1 MYIKEDWKTGE
12 LSLDLDAIAEAQRE
26 SVFAVIGNNL
36 PWSFYGPALIKA
48 EQALKARW
56 HTLAPPDETPKWKLD
71 VMSNYAEGCVILSL
85 INSERGRLKTY
96 REIPNLEPA
105 NKALVRDHYTF
116 LDIAEELV
124 KAGSGFHEMAVL
136 LLTDVAN
143 IGELG
148 RKAHWVHVC
157 MRLHS
162 IRIPTNL
169 VWARDWLFARCKGQN
184 TVETAEFRIPW
195 QVVIME
201 RRIDRKAHQSW
212 FTRQA
217 RPPRGLQR
225 DEHPISKRTMRDVFY
240 CGSTGTDAFGSTE
253 TKVTPI
259 TDVFDLISE
268 ERMLSLASVRVVVK
282 DGELLTRKKVS
293 HHMAMLLKDCY
304 PVMVRI
310 SESSLGRL
318 RKVLKQ
324 VRAISDD
331 VGAPT
336 GRLLKI
342 DHQVD
347 ILLDPVDFPEIYMN
361 V

>member
-1 MYIKEDWKTGE
+1 MCGE
-12 LSLDLDAIAEAQRE
+12 
-26 SVFAVIGNNL
+26 GL
-36 PWSFYGPALIKA
+36 PWAFFGPALSKA
-48 EQALKARW
+48 EQALRARW
-56 HTLAPPDETPKWKLD
+56 QSTVTTDEIPQWKLD
-71 VMSNYAEGCVILSL
+71 VMSCYAEACVLLSL

-96 REIPNLEPA
+96 WKIPNLESHWKAALRDA
-105 NKALVRDHYTF
+105 NTL
-116 LDIAEELV
+116 LDVAEDLI
-124 KAGSGFHEMAVL
+124 KAGSGFHELAAL
-136 LLTDVAN
+136 LLIDVSN
-143 IGELG
+143 IGNVG

-162 IRIPTNL
+162 VRIPTNL
-169 VWARDWLFARCKGQN
+169 VWARDWLFARCKGQS

-240 CGSTGTDAFGSTE
+240 CGSSGSDAFGSTK

-259 TDVFDLISE
+259 TEIFDLITE
-268 ERMLSLASVRVVVK
+268 ERMLGLANVRVVVK

-293 HHMAMLLKDCY
+293 HYMATLLKDCY
-304 PVMVRI
+304 PVTVRT

-318 RKVLKQ
+318 RKVLRQ

-342 DHQVD
+342 DHQVE
-347 ILLDPVDFPEIYMN
+347 ILLDPVDFPEVYMN